1 MTISQGKCDW
11 DLNPGEQDI
20 KDGRRVTDTRKIK
33 SALALSKALSQDPN
47 KKYFYYFRISV

>member
-47 KKYFYYFRISV
+47 KKIKVNRLMI